1 MHAAGPLPGGLGKI
15 RFNPMATKD
24 ELLSDVLRLPP
35 EERAEV
41 AHKLLLSLDEGTEEP
56 NAPSEWSVE
65 LERRAR
71 EVLDGRVKTVPWE
84 QVENRLGA
92 RLGRRR

>member
-1 MHAAGPLPGGLGKI
+1 
-15 RFNPMATKD
+15 MATKD

-41 AHKLLLSLDEGTEEP
+41 AHKLILSLEDEPEAQDAE
-56 NAPSEWSVE
+56 AAWDQE

-71 EVLDGRVKTVPWE
+71 EVLDGTVKTVPWE
-84 QVENRLGA
+84 EVEARMTTRL
-92 RLGRRR
+92 RRR

>member
-1 MHAAGPLPGGLGKI
+1 
-15 RFNPMATKD
+15 MATKD

-41 AHKLLLSLDEGTEEP
+41 AHKLLLSLEEEP
-56 NAPSEWSVE
+56 DAQDVEADWEQE

-71 EVLDGRVKTVPWE
+71 EVLDGTVKTVPWNE
-84 QVENRLGA
+84 AEARISRRL
-92 RLGRRR
+92 RQRR